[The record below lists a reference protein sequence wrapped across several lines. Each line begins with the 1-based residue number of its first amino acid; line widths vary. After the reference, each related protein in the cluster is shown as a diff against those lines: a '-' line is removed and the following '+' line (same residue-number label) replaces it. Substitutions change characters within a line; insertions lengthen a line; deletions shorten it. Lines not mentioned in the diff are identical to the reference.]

1 MFICPEPVLANSR
14 ERLFRLI
21 NQADKERW
29 SVFRAPTPAP
39 GPGATA
45 GSDAAATPPHRPLP
59 TRQRHPAEKTKPD
72 TCSYLFCFVLFFQFS
87 YGDTIDDAICQ
98 DELGTST
105 KKECWKQKSLPPLLF
120 FRTGTAGSQSPSSAC
135 PHPCP

>member
-45 GSDAAATPPHRPLP
+45 GSDAAAPPPHRPLP

-72 TCSYLFCFVLFFQFS
+72 TCSYLFCFVLSVFLWRH
-87 YGDTIDDAICQ
+87 D
-98 DELGTST
+98 
-105 KKECWKQKSLPPLLF
+105 
-120 FRTGTAGSQSPSSAC
+120 R
-135 PHPCP
+135 